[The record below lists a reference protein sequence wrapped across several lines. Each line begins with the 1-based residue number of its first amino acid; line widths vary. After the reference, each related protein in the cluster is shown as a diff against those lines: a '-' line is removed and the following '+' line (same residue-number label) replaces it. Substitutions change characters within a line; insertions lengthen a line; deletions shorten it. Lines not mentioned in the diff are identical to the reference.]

1 MENNKFFKDFKENLC
16 YRIDEST
23 RMVEKSLQEISFE
36 ELWRKPNNNL
46 NSIGNLLLHLCGNM
60 TQYAIASLGNLP
72 DTRNRDEEFLTEG
85 EFSKQELL
93 LKLKNTVE
101 KVKETLL
108 TTTYEEF
115 LRERNVQGF
124 TLSGIGIIIHVVEH
138 YSYHTG
144 QIAFWVKL
152 IKNKDLGFYDD
163 FDLNTKNES

>member
-1 MENNKFFKDFKENLC
+1 MENHKFLNDFKQNLC

-72 DTRNRDEEFLTEG
+72 DTRNRDEEFLTG
-85 EFSKQELL
+85 GGFSKQELL

-108 TTTYEEF
+108 TTSYEEF

-144 QIAFWVKL
+144 QIAFWIKL
-152 IKNKDLGFYDD
+152 IKNKDLGFYEDY
-163 FDLNTKNES
+163 DLNTKNES

>member
-1 MENNKFFKDFKENLC
+1 MENNKFLNDFKQNLC

-23 RMVEKSLQEISFE
+23 RMVEKSLQEISFD

-163 FDLNTKNES
+163 YDLNTKNES

>member
-144 QIAFWVKL
+144 QIAFWIKL